1 MSSGKLVSKE
11 ELEKQERQKQEE
23 LRRELQKVKQ
33 RRLVGLTCRPY
44 M

>member
-1 MSSGKLVSKE
+1 MSKE

-33 RRLVGLTCRPY
+33 RRLVGLTSRQ
-44 M
+44 